1 MRRSAVVDG
10 ERFFI
15 SSARSHRRD
24 ERKAMI
30 DRRAGLP
37 VTRQCDLLD
46 LNRSGIY
53 NKPIS
58 LSMREMELM
67 RRIDEIHLP
76 YPFYGSRK
84 RGDIF

>member
-53 NKPIS
+53 YKPI
-58 LSMREMELM
+58 LPEHAGDGTDAQD
-67 RRIDEIHLP
+67 RRDPSAVSILW
-76 YPFYGSRK
+76 
-84 RGDIF
+84 